1 MPWRALGAGT
11 PCGVTSGPAEALTAR
26 HVKPPIWLNSPP
38 VCTAAHAAPEWPIWR
53 QAPSPRWPAVA
64 LGSAR
69 TRLIAVARTERRFWR
84 RREDPEP
91 ACLRSLVWLR
101 QVPRDGKAVPRSPL
115 YGYPER
121 VRSRPHMERMSP
133 RLSAALVRRVRATP
147 RLWIIEVEGTRSGSG
162 LLNPVAFWLFAGRCA
177 QAQSG

>member
-11 PCGVTSGPAEALTAR
+11 LCGVTSGPAEALTAR

-64 LGSAR
+64 L
-69 TRLIAVARTERRFWR
+69 TERRFWR
-84 RREDPEP
+84 RREDPET

-121 VRSRPHMERMSP
+121 ARSRPHMERMSP

>member
-38 VCTAAHAAPEWPIWR
+38 VWR

-84 RREDPEP
+84 RREDPET

-121 VRSRPHMERMSP
+121 ARSRPHMERMSP
-133 RLSAALVRRVRATP
+133 RLSAALVR
-147 RLWIIEVEGTRSGSG
+147 
-162 LLNPVAFWLFAGRCA
+162 
-177 QAQSG
+177 